1 MDKSEKFWD
10 RQAESFTDHGKG
22 IQLADNKDFQ
32 SVMKYLKPT
41 DTVLDY
47 GCATG
52 IISNAIADKAKEVQ
66 GIDISPKMIE
76 IAKMR
81 AHALNLENVNY
92 AQGSTLDDRFQ
103 AASFDMVLAF
113 RVIHMLKNPE
123 DVVSRIN
130 QLLKPGG
137 VFISVT
143 ACMSS
148 YKALMGIAVFLLG
161 KTGIIPEHINF
172 FKLPELHG
180 LMTGAGL
187 QILESEKME
196 DSTPHYCIVARK
208 P

>member
-10 RQAESFTDHGKG
+10 RQAESFTDHGQG
-22 IQLADNKDFQ
+22 IQLAENKDFQ
-32 SVMKYLKPT
+32 SILKYLNS
-41 DTVLDY
+41 DATVLDY

-52 IISNAIADKAKEVQ
+52 IISNAIADKAKEVHA
-66 GIDISPKMIE
+66 IDISSKMIE
-76 IAKMR
+76 IAKTR
-81 AHALNLENVNY
+81 ARALNLENVNY
-92 AQGSTLDDRFQ
+92 APGTIFDDRFQ
-103 AASFDMVLAF
+103 AGSFDMVLAF
-113 RVIHMLKNPE
+113 RVIHMLKSPS

-172 FKLPELHG
+172 FKLPELEG
-180 LMTGAGL
+180 LMTGAGF
-187 QILESEKME
+187 QILESEKMD